1 MHANLNSY
9 SHQNPPFL
17 SYKFFICIYFS
28 SFFSRLIP
36 SNPIQGIRNT
46 MSREYYEF
54 IENYKLFI
62 IFTNNNNDEG
72 DDHHNATNVFFY
84 FKQKLFKQDV
94 YIKIIHIRSFTYF
107 FIFTLYPLEIV
118 MNFI

>member
-1 MHANLNSY
+1 MTIYIFFIYIFIFIIKSAIMHANLNSY

-17 SYKFFICIYFS
+17 SYKFFICIFFS

-46 MSREYYEF
+46 MSRVYYEF

-72 DDHHNATNVFFY
+72 DDHHNATNVFF
-84 FKQKLFKQDV
+84 
-94 YIKIIHIRSFTYF
+94 F
-107 FIFTLYPLEIV
+107 FFNRNCLNKMST
-118 MNFI
+118 